1 MIYVMFMKID
11 SHEYSPSIRDFDE
24 SISMWIVDCVGSDEL
39 LLSICRSI
47 SIRLDRFIRTRA
59 KYIREIITTL
69 LFRRISIHV

>member
-1 MIYVMFMKID
+1 MNQYLCGL
-11 SHEYSPSIRDFDE
+11 
-24 SISMWIVDCVGSDEL
+24 WIVLVQIDEL